1 MALDKVFYNKSS
13 QDSLDWSPSWFGCE
27 HNDDLLIV
35 AIKKWQKSKGLKAD
49 GMIGPVSYRRIW
61 TEREAEISKHTPHP
75 SPYARGTMACQDK
88 KHIVH
93 NGKFLEIDWDMV
105 VLWDEALGLDSEPG
119 AYYDYAGKPDRK
131 PTMFV
136 NHWDVCLSSESCAMV
151 LGRRG
156 ISVHFC
162 IDNDGTIYQLL
173 DTQHGAWHAG
183 IGKVNHKSIGV
194 EISNAY
200 YPKYQDWYVKNGFG
214 ERPIQDGAWVHGS
227 KLDPFTDFYPIQVE
241 ALKALWKA
249 IHKGIGIPLEVPV
262 KGDANN
268 TTVDLSA
275 ARGSFKGFV
284 NHYNLTK
291 RKIDCAGL
299 DLLAIANEVKEE
311 IGD

>member
-1 MALDKVFYNKSS
+1 
-13 QDSLDWSPSWFGCE
+13 
-27 HNDDLLIV
+27 
-35 AIKKWQKSKGLKAD
+35 
-49 GMIGPVSYRRIW
+49 
-61 TEREAEISKHTPHP
+61 
-75 SPYARGTMACQDK
+75 
-88 KHIVH
+88 
-93 NGKFLEIDWDMV
+93 
-105 VLWDEALGLDSEPG
+105 
-119 AYYDYAGKPDRK
+119 
-131 PTMFV
+131 
-136 NHWDVCLSSESCAMV
+136 MV

-183 IGKVNHKSIGV
+183 ISKVNHRSVGV

-227 KLDPFTDFYPIQVE
+227 KLKPFTDFYPVQIR

-249 IHKGIGIPLEVPV
+249 IHKGIGIPLDSPEDDH
-262 KGDANN
+262 GTS
-268 TTVDLSA
+268 TTVDSKA
-275 ARGSFKGFV
+275 SRGTFKGFV
-284 NHYNLTK
+284 SHYHLTS

-299 DLLAIANEVKEE
+299 DICKLLDEVKEE

>member
-1 MALDKVFYNKSS
+1 MALDKIFYNKSS
-13 QDSLDWSPSWFGCE
+13 QDSLEWNPSWFGCE
-27 HNDDLLIV
+27 YNDEKLV
-35 AIKKWQKSKGLKAD
+35 AAIKKWQKEKGLKAD
-49 GMIGPVSYRRIW
+49 GLLGPVSYRRAW
-61 TEREAEISKHTPHP
+61 TEREAEISEYVPHP
-75 SPYARGTMACQDK
+75 SPYARGSAACRDK
-88 KHIVH
+88 KYIVH
-93 NGKFLEIDWDMV
+93 NGRFLDIDWDMV
-105 VLWDEALGLDSEPG
+105 VLWDEALGLDSDEG
-119 AYYDYAGKPDRK
+119 SYYDYAGKPDRK

-136 NHWDVCLSSESCAMV
+136 NHWDVCLSSESCAIV

-200 YPKYQDWYVKNGFG
+200 YTKYQDWYVKNGFG
-214 ERPIQDGAWVHGS
+214 ERPIQDAAWVHGN
-227 KLDPFTDFYPIQVE
+227 KLKPFTDFYPIQIR

-249 IHKGIGIPLEVPV
+249 IHKGIGIPLDVPV
-262 KGDANN
+262 KDGVTN
-268 TTVDLSA
+268 TTVDASA
-275 ARGSFKGFV
+275 ARASFKGFV
-284 NHYNLTK
+284 SHYNLTR